1 MHLNRTKGLRYIA
14 KSGAVLTVAAT
25 LVFGCKVSVNPSIE
39 DLVVFAAN
47 PMITSS
53 NEESIMSSSSFE
65 SESYDGAYE
74 DMTIVSQITTS
85 ACVSSDFSDIII
97 IRDDTVTNKNT
108 EIMHQNEP
116 PVNNGSNLDAYHGTC
131 NGPSGKETY
140 YNLPMDGVIRIMRNM
155 GYSEEEYPYWVRE
168 DGVKMFGDYIMV
180 AADLNIRPKGTILEC
195 SLGTAIVVDTG
206 DFAKTNHTQLDVA
219 TSW

>member
-14 KSGAVLTVAAT
+14 RSGAVLAIAAT
-25 LVFGCKVSVNPSIE
+25 LIFSDKISVNPSIE

-47 PMITSS
+47 PVIVDS

-65 SESYDGAYE
+65 SGSYDDAYE

-85 ACVSSDFSDIII
+85 ACVSSDFSDIVII
-97 IRDDTVTNKNT
+97 KDDKVVNKNT
-108 EIMHQNEP
+108 ETVHQDKP
-116 PVNNGSNLDAYHGTC
+116 SVNSGSNLDAYHGTC

-140 YNLPMDGVIRIMRNM
+140 YNLPMNGVIRIMRNM

>member
-1 MHLNRTKGLRYIA
+1 MHLNRTKDLQYIA
-14 KSGAVLTVAAT
+14 RSGAVLTMAAT
-25 LVFGCKVSVNPSIE
+25 LIFGYKVSVNPSIE

-47 PMITSS
+47 PVITSS
-53 NEESIMSSSSFE
+53 NEGSIISSSSFE

-85 ACVSSDFSDIII
+85 ACVSSDFNDIVI
-97 IRDDTVTNKNT
+97 IRDDTVVNKNT
-108 EIMHQNEP
+108 ETVHQNEP
-116 PVNNGSNLDAYHGTC
+116 PVNNESNLNAHHGTC

-155 GYSEEEYPYWVRE
+155 GYSKEEYPYWVRE
-168 DGVKMFGDYIMV
+168 DGVKMFGNYIMV

-206 DFAKTNHTQLDVA
+206 DFTKTNHTQLDVA

>member
-1 MHLNRTKGLRYIA
+1 MHLNRTKDLQYIA
-14 KSGAVLTVAAT
+14 RSGAVLTMAAT
-25 LVFGCKVSVNPSIE
+25 LIFGYKVSVNPSIE

-47 PMITSS
+47 PVITSS
-53 NEESIMSSSSFE
+53 NEGSIISSSSFE

-85 ACVSSDFSDIII
+85 ACISSDFNDIVI
-97 IRDDTVTNKNT
+97 IRDDTVVNKNT
-108 EIMHQNEP
+108 ETVHQNEP
-116 PVNNGSNLDAYHGTC
+116 PVNSGSNLNVYHGTC

-155 GYSEEEYPYWVRE
+155 GYSKEEYPYWVRE
-168 DGVKMFGDYIMV
+168 DGVKMFGNYIMV